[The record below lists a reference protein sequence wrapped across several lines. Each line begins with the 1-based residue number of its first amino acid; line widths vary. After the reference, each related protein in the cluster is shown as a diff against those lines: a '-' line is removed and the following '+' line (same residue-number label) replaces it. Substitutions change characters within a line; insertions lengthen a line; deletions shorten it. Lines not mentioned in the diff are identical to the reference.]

1 MFDDL
6 SKDSE
11 VAVPSPPLH
20 ANAAFVHKC
29 LHPPSAIPNF
39 VGLPTMDTRTQTVLN
54 YTIPKLMDP
63 PTYSMGTFNKVQ
75 ALEIPKQT
83 AFKVGI
89 LTLTGARVLSIAF
102 CYNTI
107 DGAWYQDLSNTII
120 NDVYDF
126 SRFASD
132 ATLYRPCYK
141 SMTTHL
147 NATAFNNIGM
157 VTGSQ
162 FNPNILFQGVPFQ
175 FLQSNFNAGMA
186 FIKHLFKTGVANVVD
201 CDELLIDGER
211 EYTDLCST
219 LPRYLANEI
228 RQEFKLK
235 NSQSLAIPANYNV
248 QILMM
253 NPAVTGV
260 EWNGTFPFPT
270 ASQIMQQSAR
280 SYNGKALEGTFTV
293 SRLNTVSPSWKPAA
307 NTIDPGD
314 ANVYLPYCFYA
325 MFNTAGGWTF
335 GNWWEPTTTIGSF
348 VKPLRDTYWT
358 QDMTCSWTLYDGLTF
373 NSANNNLQTTT
384 QLLIYKH
391 CFGME
396 VQPSLKSAWA
406 GTVVLAPKPDI
417 MAMQRL
423 LDAFYEVKDC
433 LPARYNFWGMLGS
446 LAKEWLPKI
455 GGGLL
460 SHVFK
465 VNTENDGKLFKDI
478 GGLVKPFKK
487 MIATEKQ
494 KQVTHAERSATKT
507 AEKALKTIEKAEK
520 TGKPPSEKTKAR
532 MQKAISKAD
541 ANIAKQRKLY
551 GTKKRVPPAKKK
563 K

>member
-6 SKDSE
+6 SKDTE
-11 VAVPSPPLH
+11 VSVPNPPAH

-63 PTYSMGTFNKVQ
+63 PTYSMGVFNRVQ
-75 ALEIPKQT
+75 LLEIEKQT

-107 DGAWYQDLSNTII
+107 DGAWYQDLSNTIL

-126 SRFASD
+126 KRFASD
-132 ATLYRPCYK
+132 ATLFRPCYK

-157 VTGSQ
+157 VTGNQ
-162 FNPNILFQGVPFQ
+162 FNPNVMFQGVPDG
-175 FLQSNFNAGMA
+175 FLQTNFKAGLS
-186 FIKHLFKTGVANVVD
+186 FVKHLIRTGVANIVD
-201 CDELLIDGER
+201 GDELLVGGHDL
-211 EYTDLCST
+211 TDLCASI
-219 LPRYLANEI
+219 PRYLATEL
-228 RQEFKLK
+228 RHELKLK
-235 NSQSLAIPANYNV
+235 NTQSVSIPANYYIQV
-248 QILMM
+248 LLM
-253 NPAVTGV
+253 NPSSSPV
-260 EWNGTFPFPT
+260 EWNGTFPFPS
-270 ASQIMQQSAR
+270 AAQIMQQSAR

-307 NTIDPGD
+307 NTINPGD
-314 ANVYLPYCFYA
+314 ANVFLPYCYFA
-325 MFNTAGGWTF
+325 MFNPTGDWTF
-335 GNWWEPTTTIGSF
+335 GNWWEPAKVGSL

-373 NSANNNLQTTT
+373 NSSNNNLQTTS

-396 VQPSLKSAWA
+396 VQPSLQSAWA

-423 LDAFYEVKDC
+423 LDAFYDIKDC
-433 LPARYNFWGMLGS
+433 LPARYNFWGMLGN
-446 LAKEWLPKI
+446 LAKEWLPKV

-465 VNTENDGKLFKDI
+465 VNTEHNGKLFEDI

-487 MIATEKQ
+487 MIATEK
-494 KQVTHAERSATKT
+494 KKHISA
-507 AEKALKTIEKAEK
+507 AEKAGNKVAKQTIKAIERAEK
-520 TGKPPSEKTKAR
+520 TGKAPSEATKAR
-532 MQKAISKAD
+532 LNKAVSKAD
-541 ANIAKQRKLY
+541 ANIALQRKLY
-551 GTKKRVPPAKKK
+551 GTKKKRVPSSKKK